1 MTILCHYRRQLL
13 NLTGKCMD
21 YKEILGSQLKWRLD
35 FLTSMPKFDLIC
47 NYFLTLKQFFFA
59 SNMTILGNEEL
70 VNFIV

>member
-1 MTILCHYRRQLL
+1 
-13 NLTGKCMD
+13 MD